1 MTEDSSAFSPLIY
14 KFNVFHFSVYTVIYL
29 LQIWRFCI
37 LFSFQLH
44 GLHKIFPFLW
54 GILFIFFPPFHFF
67 PSPVSFFL
75 RGNMWCRLVKGK
87 TSFSFIY
94 LGERGMKRQVNSQKK
109 SGQGVQGWQ
118 TILLLIRPIN
128 TTDLPKNQPI
138 LLKSDRIFKATFGEK
153 QSVKNG
159 WFCRNFQGKFRKISI
174 DFALISQACSMFFNR
189 DNYLLFQQ
197 QSAWEMSQW
206 EGFNIM
212 TTVQFSQFTT
222 RNIRSPATTTS
233 P

>member
-1 MTEDSSAFSPLIY
+1 MILQNKELSDFFCFCFELKNPKHFLHKYKKIHGKVFLLNQFRSHMKIEAILARKKSTKDLTEDSFAFSPLIY
-14 KFNVFHFSVYTVIYL
+14 KFNVFHYTVIYL
-29 LQIWRFCI
+29 LQIRRFCI

-75 RGNMWCRLVKGK
+75 SGNMWCRLVKGK

-118 TILLLIRPIN
+118 TILLLIRPIKCWN
-128 TTDLPKNQPI
+128 LTEFSRLPLAKNNQ
-138 LLKSDRIFKATFGEK
+138 
-153 QSVKNG
+153 
-159 WFCRNFQGKFRKISI
+159 
-174 DFALISQACSMFFNR
+174 
-189 DNYLLFQQ
+189 
-197 QSAWEMSQW
+197 
-206 EGFNIM
+206 
-212 TTVQFSQFTT
+212 
-222 RNIRSPATTTS
+222 
-233 P
+233 

>member
-1 MTEDSSAFSPLIY
+1 MKIEAILARKKSTKDLTEDSFAFSPLIY
-14 KFNVFHFSVYTVIYL
+14 KFNVFHYTVIYL
-29 LQIWRFCI
+29 LQIRRFCI

-75 RGNMWCRLVKGK
+75 SGNMWCRLVKGK

-118 TILLLIRPIN
+118 TILLLIRPIS
-128 TTDLPKNQPI
+128 TTDLPKNRPI

-174 DFALISQACSMFFNR
+174 DFALISQACSMFF
-189 DNYLLFQQ
+189 
-197 QSAWEMSQW
+197 
-206 EGFNIM
+206 
-212 TTVQFSQFTT
+212 
-222 RNIRSPATTTS
+222 
-233 P
+233 